1 MDLRRAINFIRQE
14 CLSYQLPKDR
24 QKFDE
29 TKGSVIDFLESD
41 VVENKIRKVI
51 AVEVLAS
58 NEKVVGELMDYI
70 EDANARNFDGGVIR
84 VVKCKIN

>member
-1 MDLRRAINFIRQE
+1 MNLEEMRKQFGN
-14 CLSYQLPKDR
+14 
-24 QKFDE
+24 
-29 TKGSVIDFLESD
+29 GSNNAPAFL
-41 VVENKIRKVI
+41 VENKIRKVI